1 MLTELRVS
9 NLGVIPDVNVVL
21 GGGMTALTGETGAGK
36 TLLVDAISL
45 LLGGPAD
52 ASLVR
57 PGAPEALV
65 EGRFAGPN
73 GEDIVLSRVVPAAGR
88 SRAYINGRMSSAS
101 QLAEAGEQLV
111 DMHGQHG
118 HQALLTPA
126 AQRAMLDRF
135 GGINTEDVNTARRAL
150 KDLEAGRDA
159 LGGDARARAREID
172 LLRFQIEELEAAG
185 LGSPDEDE
193 RLKDEEETLSAATA
207 LRESAEQVHAALTA
221 DEGICDRVSSLIPLV
236 HSGKALAPLHDRL
249 AATAV
254 ELADI
259 AQDARLAADS
269 LEDDPERLAWIGTRR
284 QVLSDLRRKYG
295 DSLEEVIAFRDRSC
309 ERLAELEDHDHR
321 ASRLDEEIRT
331 AAADVAE
338 KERHLWERRKAV
350 APLFSKEVEKRLR
363 ELAMPRARFVVEIG
377 EKPPGDSVTWMLGAN
392 PGEPVLPLTKV
403 ASGGEL
409 ARTML
414 AARLT
419 VGTAPFSPAGG
430 IAAGQSNGSAGRR
443 AASGRDGAGA
453 ATLVFDEVDAGVG
466 GEAAVAVG
474 RALAALAG
482 EHQVLVVTHLPQV
495 AAFADE
501 HWVVQKRTE
510 GDRTVASVG
519 TVTGEDRVVEVS
531 RMLSG
536 SPASETARRHAEE
549 LLNNIGPVSSPKTG
563 TGLR

>member
-9 NLGVIPDVNVVL
+9 NLGVIPEVVVVVR
-21 GGGMTALTGETGAGK
+21 GGMTALTGETGAGK

-65 EGRFAGPN
+65 EGRFAAPS
-73 GEDIVLSRVVPAAGR
+73 GEEIILSRVVPAGGR
-88 SRAYINGRMSSAS
+88 SRAYIDGRMASAS

-111 DMHGQHG
+111 DMHGQQG
-118 HQALLTPA
+118 HQALLAPT
-126 AQRAMLDRF
+126 AQRAILDRF
-135 GGINTEDVNTARRAL
+135 GSINTDDVAVARRAL
-150 KDLEAGRDA
+150 RDLEASRDA
-159 LGGDARARAREID
+159 LGGDGRARAREMD

-185 LGSPDEDE
+185 LDSPDEDE

-221 DEGICDRVSSLIPLV
+221 DEGICDRVGSLIPLV
-236 HSGKALAPLHDRL
+236 HAGKALAALHDRL

-259 AQDARLAADS
+259 AQEARLAADS
-269 LEDDPERLAWIGTRR
+269 LEDDPERLAWIGARR

-295 DSLEEVIAFRDRSC
+295 DTLNEVIAFRDAAR
-309 ERLAELEDHDHR
+309 ERLAELGAHGKR
-321 ASRLDEEIRT
+321 AARLDDEIST
-331 AAADVAE
+331 AAAELAE
-338 KERHLWERRKAV
+338 KERQLWERRKAV
-350 APLFSKEVEKRLR
+350 APFFSEEVEKRLR
-363 ELAMPRARFVVEIG
+363 ELAMPRARFVVEVG
-377 EKPPGDSVTWMLGAN
+377 DRPPGDSVSWMLGAN

-419 VGTAPFSPAGG
+419 VGTAPFDT
-430 IAAGQSNGSAGRR
+430 GQDGS
-443 AASGRDGAGA
+443 GA

-474 RALAALAG
+474 RALAALAD
-482 EHQVLVVTHLPQV
+482 EYQVLVVTHLPQV
-495 AAFADE
+495 AAFANQ
-501 HWVVQKRTE
+501 HFVVEKHTQ
-510 GDRTVASVG
+510 GDRTVASVEAVSG
-519 TVTGEDRVVEVS
+519 QDRVVELS

-536 SPASETARRHAEE
+536 SPGSETARRHAEE
-549 LLNNIGPVSSPKTG
+549 LLSNTYPAEAPTPASSGARGPHP
-563 TGLR
+563 RARP